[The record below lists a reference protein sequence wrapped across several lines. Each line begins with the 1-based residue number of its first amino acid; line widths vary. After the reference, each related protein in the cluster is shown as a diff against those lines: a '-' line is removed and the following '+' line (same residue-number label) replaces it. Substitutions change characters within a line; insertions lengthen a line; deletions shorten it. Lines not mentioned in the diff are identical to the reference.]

1 MSHKSTL
8 PWRPCAGIMLVNDHN
23 QVFVARRLDSE
34 RDAWQMPQGG
44 IDPHEDPRTAALR
57 ELREETGT
65 DQVEIL
71 AEMEEWIRYD
81 LPEDL
86 IGTLWKGRYRGQ
98 EQKWF
103 LMRFTGRDTDICLET
118 EHPEFSDWKWV
129 PLSDVPGLAVPFKRG
144 VYDRVCA
151 MFASHLS
158 VAFRPSPAEGA

>member
-1 MSHKSTL
+1 MDHKSSL
-8 PWRPCAGIMLVNDHN
+8 PWRPCAGIMLVNDQN

-44 IDPHEDPRTAALR
+44 IDAHEDPQTAALR

-65 DQVEIL
+65 DRVHVL

-81 LPEDL
+81 LPEAL

-103 LMRFTGRDTDICLET
+103 LMRFTGRDADICLET

-129 PLSDVPGLAVPFKRG
+129 SLSEVPDLAVPFKRA
-144 VYDRVCA
+144 VYEQVCA
-151 MFASHLS
+151 RFSSYLS
-158 VAFRPSPAEGA
+158 SDSCVSPAEGP